1 MELRRRK
8 SDSSRMISLKRIQME
23 RYSEEHFQQKKEN
36 VGVLRLHSKSH
47 LFGFFIV
54 VCQFAMFDTIYF
66 IPAGIIL
73 YTVGITLALEQLTT
87 PGGIILPWEADE
99 EATQR
104 RYEDEEF
111 RRHYERA
118 MFEYHVLKG
127 KPNMKIVPIRQEGR
141 LVLYAI

>member
-1 MELRRRK
+1 MELGRRK

-47 LFGFFIV
+47 LVGFLIV
-54 VCQFAMFDTIYF
+54 VCQFAMFDTVYF

-73 YTVGITLALEQLTT
+73 YTVGITLAFEQLTT

-104 RYEDEEF
+104 RCEEEEF

-127 KPNMKIVPIRQEGR
+127 KPNMKIVSIKREGS